1 MSNDN
6 KGEIVLF
13 QTEDG
18 QTKLEVQLQD
28 ETVWLTIDQM
38 AELFQ
43 RNRSTI
49 SRHIKRIYD
58 DGELSKDTTCA
69 KFACVVNRGIRGKV
83 DDELDFYNLDMII
96 SVGYRVHSHRG
107 VQFRMWATA
116 VLKEYLKKGFV
127 LNDELLK
134 RAGGGNYFDELLE
147 RIRDI
152 RSSEKIFYR
161 KVLAIYATSI
171 DYDPRVETTQLFFK
185 TVQNK
190 MHFSAHGHTAAE
202 VIYERAD
209 AEKDFMGLTSWTG
222 PLPRRTDAETA
233 KNYLTTEELDLL
245 NRIVNLYLE
254 FAELQARAHIP
265 MYMKDWVQKLDDFL
279 RLSNRELLTH
289 AGKISAEIAK
299 QKADAE
305 YDKFRERTKYELSPV
320 EIHFID
326 QFEAEQKRLK
336 DKGDKK

>member
-1 MSNDN
+1 MNNED
-6 KGEIVLF
+6 KGQIVLF

-58 DGELSKDTTCA
+58 DGELSKETTCA
-69 KFACVVNRGIRGKV
+69 KFACVVNRGIRGMV

-222 PLPRRTDAETA
+222 SLPRRTDAEIA
-233 KNYLTTEELDLL
+233 KNYLSADEVDTL

-254 FAELQARAHIP
+254 FAELQAKAHIP

-299 QKADAE
+299 RKADAE

-336 DKGDKK
+336 DNGKK

>member
-1 MSNDN
+1 MNNED
-6 KGEIVLF
+6 KGQIVLF

-58 DGELSKDTTCA
+58 DGELSKETTCA
-69 KFACVVNRGIRGKV
+69 KFACVVNRGIRGMV

-222 PLPRRTDAETA
+222 PLPRRTDAEIA
-233 KNYLTTEELDLL
+233 KNYLSADEVDTL

-254 FAELQARAHIP
+254 FAELQAKAHIP

-326 QFEAEQKRLK
+326 QFEAEQKRIK
-336 DKGDKK
+336 DNGKK

>member
-1 MSNDN
+1 MNNED
-6 KGEIVLF
+6 KGQIVLF

-58 DGELSKDTTCA
+58 DGELSKETTCA
-69 KFACVVNRGIRGKV
+69 KFACVVNRGIRGMV

-222 PLPRRTDAETA
+222 SLPRRTDAEIA
-233 KNYLTTEELDLL
+233 KNYLSADEVDTL

-254 FAELQARAHIP
+254 FAELQAKAHIP

-289 AGKISAEIAK
+289 AGKRSAEIAK

-336 DKGDKK
+336 DNGKK

>member
-1 MSNDN
+1 MNNED
-6 KGEIVLF
+6 KGQIVLF

-58 DGELSKDTTCA
+58 DGELSKETTCA
-69 KFACVVNRGIRGKV
+69 KFACVVNRGIGGMV
-83 DDELDFYNLDMII
+83 EDELDFYNLDMII

-134 RAGGGNYFDELLE
+134 RAGSGNYFDELLE

-222 PLPRRTDAETA
+222 PLPRRTDAEIA
-233 KNYLTTEELDLL
+233 KNYLSADEVDTL

-254 FAELQARAHIP
+254 FAELQAKAHIP

-336 DKGDKK
+336 DNGKK

>member
-1 MSNDN
+1 MNNED
-6 KGEIVLF
+6 KGQIVLF

-58 DGELSKDTTCA
+58 DGELSKETTCA
-69 KFACVVNRGIRGKV
+69 KFACVVNRGIRGMV

-222 PLPRRTDAETA
+222 SLPRRTDAEIA
-233 KNYLTTEELDLL
+233 KNYLSADEVDTL

-254 FAELQARAHIP
+254 FAELQAKAHIP

-336 DKGDKK
+336 DNGKKP

>member
-1 MSNDN
+1 MNNED
-6 KGEIVLF
+6 KGQIVLF

-58 DGELSKDTTCA
+58 DGELSKETTCA
-69 KFACVVNRGIRGKV
+69 KFACVVNRGIRGMV

-222 PLPRRTDAETA
+222 SLPRRTDAEIA
-233 KNYLTTEELDLL
+233 KNYLSADEVDTL

-254 FAELQARAHIP
+254 FAELQAKAHIP

-326 QFEAEQKRLK
+326 QFEAEQKRIK
-336 DKGDKK
+336 DNGKK

>member
-1 MSNDN
+1 MNNED
-6 KGEIVLF
+6 KGQIVLF

-18 QTKLEVQLQD
+18 HTKLEVQLQD

-58 DGELSKDTTCA
+58 DGELSKETTCA
-69 KFACVVNRGIRGKV
+69 KFACVVNRGIRGMV

-134 RAGGGNYFDELLE
+134 RAGGVNYFDELLE

-222 PLPRRTDAETA
+222 SLPRRTDAEIA
-233 KNYLTTEELDLL
+233 KNYLSADEVDTL

-254 FAELQARAHIP
+254 FAELQAKAHIP

-326 QFEAEQKRLK
+326 QFEAEQKRIK
-336 DKGDKK
+336 DNGKK

>member
-1 MSNDN
+1 MNNED
-6 KGEIVLF
+6 KGQIVLF

-58 DGELSKDTTCA
+58 DGELSKETTCA
-69 KFACVVNRGIRGKV
+69 KFACVVNRGIRGMV

-190 MHFSAHGHTAAE
+190 MHFSARGHTAAE

-222 PLPRRTDAETA
+222 PLPRRTDAEIA
-233 KNYLTTEELDLL
+233 KNYLSADEVDTL

-254 FAELQARAHIP
+254 FAELQAKAHIP

-336 DKGDKK
+336 DNGKK